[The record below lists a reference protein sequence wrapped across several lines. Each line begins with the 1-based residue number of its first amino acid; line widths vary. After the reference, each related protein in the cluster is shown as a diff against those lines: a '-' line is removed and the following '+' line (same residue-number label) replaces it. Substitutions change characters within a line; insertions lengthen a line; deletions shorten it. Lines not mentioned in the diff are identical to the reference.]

1 MPRPKV
7 LKNAKVVPI
16 VFEAELYE
24 KLVVAA
30 RSRGLSV
37 SAFVRMLVERELG
50 APQRLETALS
60 GAQPVADPPDPLLDL
75 ETEELSA
82 RLSQLEGGISQLEES
97 VKRIAALGYGFHPSL
112 APHAEELTRMAYR
125 FLDRWHELKGW
136 FFRLKGDLPRD
147 KAGDLSRRLAQAKK
161 RLNEILKLLRVEE
174 YPRRWR

>member
-24 KLVVAA
+24 KLAAAA

-37 SAFVRMLVERELG
+37 SALIRMLVARELG
-50 APQRLETALS
+50 ALQRSEAAALE
-60 GAQPVADPPDPLLDL
+60 AQPAADPPDPLLEL
-75 ETEELSA
+75 EAEELSA
-82 RLSQLEGGISQLEES
+82 RLSQLEEGISRLEES
-97 VKRIAALGYGFHPSL
+97 AKRVAALGYGLRPSL
-112 APHAEELTRMAYR
+112 APHAEELARTAWRL
-125 FLDRWHELKGW
+125 LDRWHELKGW

-147 KAGDLSRRLAQAKK
+147 KAGDLSRRLAQAKR